1 MEKIPIPEQDV
12 VPLDAIA
19 ADISGLRI
27 MMVNVFGI
35 GRLDSDWTLIDAGLP
50 HSTERIQKWAGEL
63 FGELNAPTSIVLTH
77 GHFDHVG
84 ALKDLAQGWDVPVY
98 AHALE
103 APYLTGEKEYP
114 PPDPKV
120 GGGLLALM
128 SPLYPRGPVNISSHL
143 QLLPQDGTVP
153 GLSEW
158 RWIHTPGH
166 TDGHVSFY
174 RERDRILIAGDAVS
188 TTKAESLLAIA
199 TQRPEL
205 HGPPAYYTSD
215 WDAAKRSVEKL
226 AELRPFTVAA
236 GHGKPM
242 AGAEVADA
250 LMDLAI
256 RFDEVARP
264 KRGRYA
270 HGAD

>member
-1 MEKIPIPEQDV
+1 M
-12 VPLDAIA
+12 
-19 ADISGLRI
+19 S
-27 MMVNVFGI
+27 
-35 GRLDSDWTLIDAGLP
+35 
-50 HSTERIQKWAGEL
+50 
-63 FGELNAPTSIVLTH
+63 
-77 GHFDHVG
+77 
-84 ALKDLAQGWDVPVY
+84 
-98 AHALE
+98 
-103 APYLTGEKEYP
+103 
-114 PPDPKV
+114 
-120 GGGLLALM
+120 LM

-153 GLSEW
+153 GLSGW

-188 TTKAESLLAIA
+188 TTKAESVLAIA

-226 AELRPFTVAA
+226 AELRPFTVAP
-236 GHGKPM
+236 GHRKPM
-242 AGAEVADA
+242 AGPEVADA
-250 LMDLAI
+250 LMDLAV

-270 HGAD
+270 HGA

>member
-1 MEKIPIPEQDV
+1 V
-12 VPLDAIA
+12 
-19 ADISGLRI
+19 
-27 MMVNVFGI
+27 
-35 GRLDSDWTLIDAGLP
+35 
-50 HSTERIQKWAGEL
+50 

-84 ALKDLAQGWDVPVY
+84 ALKDLAEGWDVPVY
-98 AHALE
+98 AHELE
-103 APYLTGEKEYP
+103 ARYLTGKAEYP

-128 SPLYPRGPVNISSHL
+128 SPLYPRGPVDISSNL
-143 QLLPQDGTVP
+143 VILPQDGTVP
-153 GLSEW
+153 ELPGW
-158 RWIHTPGH
+158 QWIDTPGH

-174 RERDRILIAGDAVS
+174 RERDRVLIAGDAFC
-188 TTKAESLLAIA
+188 TTKAESAMAIA
-199 TQRPEL
+199 TQKPEL

-226 AELRPFTVAA
+226 AELRPLTVAP
-236 GHGKPM
+236 GHGRPM
-242 AGAEVADA
+242 AGPDVADG
-250 LMDLAI
+250 LMELAR

-270 HGAD
+270 QGAD